1 MAGENNEELSDE
13 EVLRK
18 CAVDPEHYQVII
30 DRYAGRLQRF
40 VATKFAVSREDA
52 EDIVQEALVRG
63 LLSLERYNPKQKWSA
78 WIYKIAS
85 NVGCNF
91 LRQTNHVVLRDSAH
105 IYENPS
111 MLLED
116 SLDYSLL
123 KEKLQRSLQLIDFKH
138 RQILIL
144 HYFEHKSS
152 KEVCDEMKLRS
163 SHFKV
168 LLDRA
173 RKEFW
178 YSYYS

>member
-1 MAGENNEELSDE
+1 MAEEIKEELSDE
-13 EVLRK
+13 EVLEK
-18 CAVDPEHYQVII
+18 CVSDPEEYQIII
-30 DRYAGRLQRF
+30 DRYTARLQRF
-40 VATKFAVSREDA
+40 VAMKFAVSREDT

-63 LLSLERYNPKQKWSA
+63 LLSLKRYNPKQKWSA

-91 LRQTNHVVLRDSAH
+91 LRQTNHTILRDGAH
-105 IYENPS
+105 IYQSPS

-116 SLDYSLL
+116 SLDSSLL

-144 HYFEHKSS
+144 HYFEHKSL
-152 KEVCDEMKLRS
+152 KEVCGLMKLKS
-163 SHFKV
+163 AHFKV